1 MRATGANY
9 AAGQYAENEDGEWVA
24 ITRRPVKL
32 TSKGDNKKYDGKPL
46 TNDTVTVETK
56 GEGTG
61 FIDGEGVT
69 IKVTGSQTDAG
80 ESDNTFDYI
89 FNEGTNANDYWV
101 KTELGKL
108 VVTASDSEV
117 VATIAGHNK
126 TVEYNGLE
134 QSVEGYDFVE
144 ASNLLYK
151 EGDFTFSGEA
161 VAKGTNVGT
170 YDMNL
175 ASEQFS
181 NKSNNFSKV
190 TFDVTDGT
198 LTITPKSIVPD
209 PENPD
214 NTMSVDSPA
223 DVVYNGQDQTWTPVV
238 KDGERTLEPGTD
250 YNVAYSRTD
259 RTNATGEIVVTI
271 TGSGNYSGE
280 VKRTYQIT
288 KRPVEL
294 KSEGGSKPYDG
305 TALVKPEVSG
315 WQQQGD
321 TGFVT
326 GEVSSVRATG
336 SVTTVAQGEVANS
349 IAYDTNAGFNA
360 DNYAISKDE
369 GKLSIAALAAEDGI
383 TITPNNATYI
393 YMMHPLMRRAPQRL
407 RLPSREPT

>member
-1 MRATGANY
+1 M
-9 AAGQYAENEDGEWVA
+9 
-24 ITRRPVKL
+24 
-32 TSKGDNKKYDGKPL
+32 
-46 TNDTVTVETK
+46 VETK

-80 ESDNTFDYI
+80 ESDNTFDYT

-126 TVEYNGLE
+126 SVEYNGLE

-144 ASNLLYK
+144 ASSKLYG
-151 EGDFTFSGEA
+151 EGDFAFSGTA
-161 VAKGTNVGT
+161 VAKGTDVGT
-170 YDMNL
+170 YKMNL
-175 ASEQFS
+175 ASEQFA

-190 TFDVTDGT
+190 TFAVTDGT

-209 PENPD
+209 PEDPK

-238 KDGERTLEPGTD
+238 KDGERSLEPGKD
-250 YNVAYSRTD
+250 YTVEYSTAD
-259 RTNATGEIVVTI
+259 RTNATGKITVTI
-271 TGSGNYSGE
+271 KGIGNYTGKVE
-280 VKRTYQIT
+280 HTYQIT
-288 KRPVEL
+288 QRPVEL

-336 SVTTVAQGEVANS
+336 SVTIVAQGEVTNS
-349 IAYDTNAGFNA
+349 IAYDTNAGFNEN
-360 DNYAISKDE
+360 NYAISKDE
-369 GKLSIAALAAEDGI
+369 GKLGI
-383 TITPNNATYI
+383 TALGGRRWHRHHAEQRYLYI
-393 YMMHPLMRRAPQRL
+393 
-407 RLPSREPT
+407 

>member
-1 MRATGANY
+1 M
-9 AAGQYAENEDGEWVA
+9 
-24 ITRRPVKL
+24 
-32 TSKGDNKKYDGKPL
+32 
-46 TNDTVTVETK
+46 TVETK

-80 ESDNTFDYI
+80 ESDNTFDYT

-126 TVEYNGLE
+126 SVEYNGLE

-144 ASNLLYK
+144 ASSKLYG
-151 EGDFTFSGEA
+151 EGDFAFSGTA
-161 VAKGTNVGT
+161 VAKGTDVGT
-170 YDMNL
+170 YKMNL
-175 ASEQFS
+175 ASEQFANTS
-181 NKSNNFSKV
+181 KNFSKV
-190 TFDVTDGT
+190 TFAVTDGT
-198 LTITPKSIVPD
+198 LTITPKSIIPD
-209 PENPD
+209 PENPE

-223 DVVYNGQDQTWTPVV
+223 VVVYNNRIRRGRPWSGWGRKPRPG
-238 KDGERTLEPGTD
+238 KDYTVE
-250 YNVAYSRTD
+250 YSTAD
-259 RTNATGEIVVTI
+259 RTNVTGEITVTI
-271 TGSGNYSGE
+271 KGINNYSGE

-288 KRPVEL
+288 KRPVGL

-326 GEVSSVRATG
+326 GEVSNVRATG

-349 IAYDTNAGFNA
+349 IAYDTNVGFNA
-360 DNYAISKDE
+360 NNYAISKDE
-369 GKLSIAALAAEDGI
+369 GKLSITALAAEMASPSRR
-383 TITPNNATYI
+383 TMLPI
-393 YMMHPLMRRAPQRL
+393 YMMHPRMGRAPPTASASVAGTDVNLEYRVRVAPIPVAQQRFP
-407 RLPSREPT
+407 RSRRSTPAP